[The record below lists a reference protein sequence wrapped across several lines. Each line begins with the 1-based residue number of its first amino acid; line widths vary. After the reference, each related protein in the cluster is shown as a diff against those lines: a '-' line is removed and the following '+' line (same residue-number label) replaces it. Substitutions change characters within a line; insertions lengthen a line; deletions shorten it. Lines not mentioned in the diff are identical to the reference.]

1 MDNLLRLGVFL
12 TEILLTLALIYWMR
26 STSREPV
33 VPWKFIVQILCWGAV
48 TALVA
53 AYIEIRYSF
62 DLVKLGQSH
71 PELVNQHGPW
81 LELINVAAIALIE
94 ELGKYMIGVFTVI
107 NTKHV
112 HKLSDT
118 IMYMI
123 IIGLGFSLVED
134 VFFLLNPDTI
144 APYRLISFYVHSGTS
159 AIIGY
164 SLGRFKFGLA
174 SYREL
179 MGAVIGA
186 VGLHFAYNLT
196 TNLSNTRLAFDLAV
210 ALTIFISL
218 QIFILLRKTLIEEYD
233 LEYRA
238 RRLKRAHTRLLNLE
252 PVGSS

>member
-1 MDNLLRLGVFL
+1 MDSILRLGVFGG
-12 TEILLTLALIYWMR
+12 EILLALALITWMR
-26 STSREPV
+26 SSSRDPK
-33 VPWKFIVQILCWGAV
+33 VPWKFILQILLWGAV

-53 AYIEIRYSF
+53 AYVEIRYSF
-62 DLVKLGQSH
+62 NLHELAQTHPSLV
-71 PELVNQHGPW
+71 EQHGPW
-81 LELINVAAIALIE
+81 LEILNVSAVALIE
-94 ELGKYMIGVFTVI
+94 ELAKYMIGVFTVI
-107 NTKHV
+107 NTRHV

-118 IMYMI
+118 IIYMV

-134 VFFLLNPDTI
+134 IFFLLNPDTI

-179 MGAVIGA
+179 AGAVVAA

-196 TNLSNTRLAFDLAV
+196 TNLSDTRLAFDLAV

-218 QIFILLRKTLIEEYD
+218 QIFILLRKTLVEEYE
-233 LEYRA
+233 LEQRA
-238 RRLKRAHTRLLNLE
+238 RRIKREQTKFLNLE
-252 PVGSS
+252 PVQN

>member
-1 MDNLLRLGVFL
+1 MDITLRLGVFGA
-12 TEILLTLALIYWMR
+12 EILLTLALITWMR
-26 STSREPV
+26 SSSRDPK
-33 VPWKFIVQILCWGAV
+33 VPWKFILQILLWGAV

-53 AYIEIRYSF
+53 AFIEIRYTFNLQQLAQSRPA
-62 DLVKLGQSH
+62 LV
-71 PELVNQHGPW
+71 EQHGPW
-81 LELINVAAIALIE
+81 LQILNVSAVALIE
-94 ELGKYMIGVFTVI
+94 ELGKYMIGVFTVV
-107 NTKHV
+107 NTRHV

-118 IMYMI
+118 IIYLI

-174 SYREL
+174 TYREL
-179 MGAVIGA
+179 AGSVIAA

-196 TNLSNTRLAFDLAV
+196 TNLSDTHLSFDLAV

-218 QIFILLRKTLIEEYD
+218 QIFILLRKTLVEEYE
-233 LEYRA
+233 LERRA
-238 RRLKRAHTRLLNLE
+238 KRIKREHTKFLNLE
-252 PVGSS
+252 PVAN